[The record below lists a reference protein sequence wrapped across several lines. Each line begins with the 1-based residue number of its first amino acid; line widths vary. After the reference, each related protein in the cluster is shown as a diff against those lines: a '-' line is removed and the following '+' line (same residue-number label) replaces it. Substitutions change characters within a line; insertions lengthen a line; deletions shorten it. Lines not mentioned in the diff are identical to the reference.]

1 MAKFGTC
8 LVAAL
13 LIAAPA
19 SLASAAPGVVRT
31 AVSMRAG
38 PGSGFPMVD
47 RIPAGA
53 RVEIHGCIEGGAWC
67 DVSVQGERGWVA
79 ARALTY
85 LFRERYVYLPDYVE
99 EVPVT
104 PFVLSTYWSIYYVGR
119 PWYHRHA
126 YWNRYWRGHAPTMA
140 HGPTTHPVMGAG
152 TPAPGG
158 GAQPGRG
165 PGMVTGGA
173 GQPAVQLPRGG
184 AVGLAVPMMASPA
197 RPPVPQAGMSAHAV
211 QPAVARSGGP
221 SQGAHAQMVGA
232 GGSMGGAPQLG
243 AARQPG
249 AGFAMGAQ
257 RGGTGSVRGG
267 GRSGPGG
274 GFHRH

>member
-1 MAKFGTC
+1 VAKFGTC

-13 LIAAPA
+13 LTAASA
-19 SLASAAPGVVRT
+19 SLASASPGVVRA

-38 PGSGFPMVD
+38 PGSGFPVVD

-53 RVEIHGCIEGGAWC
+53 RVEIVGCIEGGAWC
-67 DVSVQGERGWVA
+67 DVSVRGERGWVA

-85 LFRERYVYLPDYVE
+85 LFGERYVYLPDYVA

-104 PFVLSTYWSIYYVGR
+104 PFVLSTYWSFYYVGR

-126 YWNRYWRGHAPTMA
+126 FWNRYWRVHAPTMA
-140 HGPTTHPVMGAG
+140 HGPAQPGMGSGAPVAGA
-152 TPAPGG
+152 
-158 GAQPGRG
+158 GAQPARG
-165 PGMVTGGA
+165 PGMAAGGIGQPHPTGGTVGMSA
-173 GQPAVQLPRGG
+173 PMTSAV
-184 AVGLAVPMMASPA
+184 
-197 RPPVPQAGMSAHAV
+197 RPPVPQSQAGMQSHAV
-211 QPAVARSGGP
+211 QPAIARSNGP
-221 SQGAHAQMVGA
+221 SQGARAQMVGA
-232 GGSMGGAPQLG
+232 GGPMGSAPQMSV
-243 AARQPG
+243 ARQPG
-249 AGFAMGAQ
+249 AGFAMGMP